1 MIPICLPNYS
11 EFIYNYIVYNGFISG
26 KSFTFNNPAKCVNP
40 IILLDNIFLFI
51 IWLLLLI
58 KNSFIIVLGI
68 KSLLVLGINKL
79 YNNANSSDLLNIGV
93 PVDIINYK
101 FILYYISC
109 YNQNNFYFFTY
120 LFYLFYLYI
129 YLVLLILL
137 N

>member
-1 MIPICLPNYS
+1 M
-11 EFIYNYIVYNGFISG
+11 
-26 KSFTFNNPAKCVNP
+26 
-40 IILLDNIFLFI
+40 
-51 IWLLLLI
+51 LLLI
-58 KNSFIIVLGI
+58 KNSFIIVFGI
-68 KSLLVLGINKL
+68 KSLLLLGINKL

-120 LFYLFYLYI
+120 LFYLYI